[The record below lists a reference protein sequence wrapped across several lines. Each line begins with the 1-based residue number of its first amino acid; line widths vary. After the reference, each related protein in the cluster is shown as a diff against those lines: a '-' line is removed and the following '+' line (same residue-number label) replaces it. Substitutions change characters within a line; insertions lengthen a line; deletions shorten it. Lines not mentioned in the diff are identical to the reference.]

1 MKTRV
6 GCVPLHKNS
15 TAGQFVWRI
24 VGNRPDHH
32 GINSQNAGWPAGFTR
47 TRSLDSTADDGLLND
62 FQRYD
67 FKVRYCLEFGETSQ
81 RKATTVQR
89 WFVVLVKKW
98 RNGNPTRLWKKIVN
112 LGLGTDFRQDEVA
125 SGSAEQ

>member
-1 MKTRV
+1 MKTRI
-6 GCVPLHKNS
+6 GCVPLNTQS
-15 TAGQFVWRI
+15 TAGRFVRRI

-32 GINSQNAGWPAGFTR
+32 GINSQNTGWLAGFTG
-47 TRSLDSTADDGLLND
+47 TRSLDSTADDGSLND
-62 FQRYD
+62 SQRYD
-67 FKVRYCLEFGETSQ
+67 LKVGDCLEFSETTQ

-98 RNGNPTRLWKKIVN
+98 RTGNPTRLWKKIVN

>member
-6 GCVPLHKNS
+6 GCVPLNTKS
-15 TAGQFVWRI
+15 TAGRFVRRI

-32 GINSQNAGWPAGFTR
+32 GINSQSADWPAGCTG
-47 TRSLDSTADDGLLND
+47 TRSLDTTADDRLLND

-67 FKVRYCLEFGETSQ
+67 LKVGGCPQFGETSQ

-89 WFVVLVKKW
+89 WLVVLVKKC
-98 RNGNPTRLWKKIVN
+98 RNGNPTRLIVN